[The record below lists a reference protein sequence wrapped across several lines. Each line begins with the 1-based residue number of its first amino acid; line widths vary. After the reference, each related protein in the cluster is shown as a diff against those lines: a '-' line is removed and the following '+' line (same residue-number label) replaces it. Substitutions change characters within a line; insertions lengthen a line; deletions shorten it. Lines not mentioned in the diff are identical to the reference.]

1 MIKSSRLCLMDQNDV
16 FAWCIL
22 ATHGFSCLYTMLCNI
37 RNAVTR
43 YQCYA
48 LRLSL
53 QKCEVQMPVFI
64 IQSCCYSNTK
74 WTTNIVFL
82 ELADTVLKMYVGKH
96 ASVCGGTKGVLHEKG
111 A

>member
-1 MIKSSRLCLMDQNDV
+1 
-16 FAWCIL
+16 
-22 ATHGFSCLYTMLCNI
+22 
-37 RNAVTR
+37 
-43 YQCYA
+43 
-48 LRLSL
+48 
-53 QKCEVQMPVFI
+53 MPVFI